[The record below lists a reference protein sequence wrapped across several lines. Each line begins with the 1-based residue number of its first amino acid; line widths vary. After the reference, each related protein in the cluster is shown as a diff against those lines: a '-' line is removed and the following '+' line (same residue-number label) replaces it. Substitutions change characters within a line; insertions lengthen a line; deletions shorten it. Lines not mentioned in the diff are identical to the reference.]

1 MEVTTEYG
9 LTIRFPKI
17 KLLVVGTATIDTD
30 LAPLSIGSSIIE
42 SVPSFRYIEG
52 HGGVALDLNNKIAGA
67 PKVLEF
73 LENLL
78 SGQLLVR

>member
-1 MEVTTEYG
+1 M
-9 LTIRFPKI
+9 TISFPKI

-42 SVPSFRYIEG
+42 SVPSFRYMGLFVEG
-52 HGGVALDLNNKIAGA
+52 HGGVALDLNDKIAGA
-67 PKVLEF
+67 SKVLEF